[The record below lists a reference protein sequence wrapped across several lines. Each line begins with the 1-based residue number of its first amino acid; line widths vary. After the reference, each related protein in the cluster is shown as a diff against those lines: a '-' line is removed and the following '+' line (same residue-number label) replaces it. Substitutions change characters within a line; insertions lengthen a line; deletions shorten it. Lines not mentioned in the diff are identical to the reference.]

1 MAPPQCFI
9 VAVHCLL
16 LCVRTLAFKPI
27 AWGKSSLSHGDIT
40 EIAILRKTAEVCQ
53 DLALV
58 EGRPFSLTI
67 DNSLTAS
74 RVLSACFPDS
84 DPSLLSDLKFR
95 ASIIV
100 LCASNW
106 AVDLG
111 HTFFIS
117 KYHFDDESFVEG
129 RNLITEGVHSVKAS
143 VKMENFLSARVTLGT
158 VFHTLQDFYSHS
170 DWIEMKNKV
179 PFSTLIQP
187 NLPLENLADRGTP
200 TCRDCVGGNCKDNI
214 LPEILNAKK
223 LTSGYFGVFSS
234 SKPKGRF
241 PTNTFSLSRILQRR
255 FTKYINTTVVSLLL
269 FPAPFTHY

>member
-1 MAPPQCFI
+1 MAPPQGLPI
-9 VAVHCLL
+9 AAQCLL
-16 LCVRTLAFKPI
+16 LCVGSLAFKPMT
-27 AWGKSSLSHGDIT
+27 WGTSSLSHGDIT
-40 EIAILRKTAEVCQ
+40 EMAVLRKTAEVCR
-53 DLALV
+53 DLALA
-58 EGRPFSLTI
+58 EGRPFGLTI
-67 DNSLTAS
+67 DSSLTAS

-84 DPSLLSDLKFR
+84 DPSLLSDLKFK
-95 ASIIV
+95 AVII
-100 LCASNW
+100 AIYTSNW

-111 HTFFIS
+111 YTFLIS

-170 DWIEMKNKV
+170 NWIEMKNKV

-187 NLPLENLADRGTP
+187 YLPLENLADRGTP

-223 LTSGYFGVFSS
+223 LTSGYFSVFSS
-234 SKPKGRF
+234 SKPKGRSDK
-241 PTNTFSLSRILQRR
+241 NI
-255 FTKYINTTVVSLLL
+255 
-269 FPAPFTHY
+269 